1 MNGKSGGA
9 QISLEIDGKDTTRQE
24 ERAQLDLF
32 RSISI
37 GKMIAVI
44 GSGVTTTYGYPSWG
58 EMLRQLVAHLRK
70 MYTKDV
76 EYEKTGL
83 ESKYY
88 FNTYGRKH
96 AANFFAGA
104 NGADGKESHED
115 YDLTVYGTLFP
126 LLTDRGRESI
136 FDKYKELFGARRLI
150 SKASAE
156 SVFQKMDLPKCN
168 GDHLPQDYSYF
179 LQALAE
185 FIDRLKDPN
194 GNDHSLS
201 EQLLSGSA
209 SNDSGSIRISTDR
222 NFVDPLENL
231 RSTLRIRRFATFN
244 YDLEIESLLEDYD
257 YPYETLTQSDERGS
271 SHRQSRLGS
280 VARAISLSQENS
292 SDLIS
297 LAAVPADDDETV
309 IHLHGSV
316 NCPKD
321 MVVSQQEYDA
331 VYIEKHP
338 QRNAF
343 EDARRLM
350 FGGNS
355 ILYVGVGMREEDVL
369 RPLRYLATVVS
380 ERPIYALIPSLDS
393 HEQDLSLKK
402 KIKSAYRINA
412 ITYGPGSGEIPQ
424 LVEKL
429 KVEHPLPK
437 PFIPLH
443 QEKKNIEN
451 YISDILLGKSPT
463 LDAGKAPRLFHAGKP
478 YADILLGLA
487 GILSDNALSTSCTDD
502 KILEALRKQRE
513 IKKFYDAATG
523 ISISIALN
531 NAIDVIAGTAKA
543 WRRRWHI
550 RRADAPRNP
559 NQSEKAKI
567 QALESLH
574 AIRLEESLDED
585 ESKTKSLIRSSIKK
599 GSAVQIVLF
608 NEGRGLAAFTSI
620 AKSVLNP
627 YLDEIIKKT
636 IFCHVININHMI
648 AANSILPMI
657 HDAITARTRTAEK
670 NTTHVF
676 LIHDAERMMD
686 QSGDETQ
693 NLASL
698 YFLYSLEELFGKNPT
713 KHEPSI
719 RVLFLSRRRRT
730 AAKLCKLF
738 GHTAPIIEE
747 FGREFKDEKHDES
760 KHPAIANVLTR
771 YRWPNFVI
779 RSLRKKHTDKKKID
793 DILHRLESFLSSRI
807 HSVDAKNRQSV
818 FCGAVLDALHAHGQR
833 SMNADERIG
842 LATQHTILKWMFAIR
857 IPVDLASILIIPEIK
872 EIRTHYASVL
882 DIDDD
887 QFIVFIDRQLHDLH
901 QLNFILE
908 VDPLH
913 YDTTQSAEGT
923 IRYVLHEH
931 VARYLA
937 HKRGISIGWMDHRE
951 WNSATLCNAMMDGGP
966 LFSEEDY
973 QKSCQIYEAF
983 LQSGERRPLQCAYAI
998 IRGHLYAPN
1007 ALRAGLMY
1015 PSGNDGRSVLDIHV
1029 GRLSRLRSSA
1039 ARLKASGKAPSHFEH
1054 FEVWV
1059 TNEIGVMKYIQ
1070 GDFHDAVMLFRECLD
1085 FVNSEKNR
1093 AYSIRGDSIDHDPAI
1108 VPRIRINLSMAL
1120 IERAHFEQASK
1131 LIDSTIARL
1140 DTIDRNID
1148 ERQPDTDSST
1158 KEDENSRLRDQ
1169 HRRKVE
1175 FYSQPESKLLR
1186 ALALGC
1192 IAQID
1197 LLTANLDKART
1208 SIDEAITEHA
1218 HGIDM
1223 MGVVGWLYGL
1233 SAQIASASGDDGM
1246 AGMHWKKALA
1256 AARGSRRP
1264 DFILSL
1270 EIAEAEFHIR
1280 HCGGNRATVLSAL
1293 STLAQLEKT
1302 AHALGSHKARV
1313 GILLIRARALLFLEQ
1328 TESAREAIIDAICL
1342 SLLNGMRL
1350 KRVSGLVLMVALM
1363 AMRGERDAARTLLR
1377 TVKLSATRFRYVR
1390 ASLDIDRLERE
1401 IEMDGSVAA
1410 WAGYLSEFP
1419 VH

>member
-58 EMLRQLVAHLRK
+58 EMLRQLVGHLRK
-70 MYTKDV
+70 MYEEDV
-76 EYEKTGL
+76 EYGKTGF
-83 ESKYY
+83 EIKYH

-96 AANFFAGA
+96 AANFFSGA
-104 NGADGKESHED
+104 NGAVGKESHED
-115 YDLTVYGTLFP
+115 YDLTVYGILFP
-126 LLTDRGRESI
+126 LLTDLGRASI
-136 FDKYKELFGARRLI
+136 FAKYKGLFGPRMLV

-156 SVFQKMDLPKCN
+156 SAFPSMQPPKCN

-185 FIDRLKDPN
+185 FIDYLKNPN

-201 EQLLSGSA
+201 KQLLSYSVR
-209 SNDSGSIRISTDR
+209 NDSRSIRISTDR

-231 RSTLRIRRFATFN
+231 RSALRIHRFATFN

-257 YPYETLTQSDERGS
+257 YPYETLTQSDARGS
-271 SHRQSRLGS
+271 SYRQSHLGS
-280 VARAISLSQENS
+280 VARTISLSQENP

-297 LAAVPADDDETV
+297 FAAAPTDDDETV

-316 NCPKD
+316 NYPEG

-331 VYIEKHP
+331 VYIEKYSL
-338 QRNAF
+338 RNAF

-369 RPLRYLATVVS
+369 RPLRYLDSVVS
-380 ERPIYALIPSLDS
+380 DRPIYALIPSLDS
-393 HEQDLSLKK
+393 HEQDLSLRHKIRSAY
-402 KIKSAYRINA
+402 KIKAV
-412 ITYGPGSGEIPQ
+412 TYGSGNDHIP
-424 LVEKL
+424 LLAEEF
-429 KVEHPLPK
+429 KVDHPLPK
-437 PFIPLH
+437 PIIPLH

-463 LDAGKAPRLFHAGKP
+463 LDTEKAPRLFHAGRP
-478 YADILLGLA
+478 YADILLSLA
-487 GILSDNALSTSCTDD
+487 GILSDNALSTSCADD
-502 KILEALRKQRE
+502 KSLEALRKQRE
-513 IKKFYDAATG
+513 IKKFYDATTG

-543 WRRRWHI
+543 WSRRWHI
-550 RRADAPRNP
+550 RRADDPRNP
-559 NQSEKAKI
+559 NQPGQAKM

-574 AIRLEESLDED
+574 AILPEENLDD
-585 ESKTKSLIRSSIKK
+585 DKSRTKYLIRSSIEFKPV
-599 GSAVQIVLF
+599 VQVVLF
-608 NEGRGLAAFTSI
+608 TEGSGLAAFTSI
-620 AKSVLNP
+620 AKSALNP

-636 IFCHVININHMI
+636 VRCHVININHMI

-657 HDAITARTRTAEK
+657 HDAITERARTAEK
-670 NTTHVF
+670 NTVHVF
-676 LIHDAERMMD
+676 IIHDADRMFD
-686 QSGDETQ
+686 QTGDETKS
-693 NLASL
+693 LASL
-698 YFLYSLEELFGKNPT
+698 YFLHSIEGLSREELAKKKT
-713 KHEPSI
+713 SVRI
-719 RVLFLSRRRRT
+719 LFLSRRRR
-730 AAKLCKLF
+730 AAEQLCKLF
-738 GHTAPIIEE
+738 GHDAPIIEE
-747 FGREFKDEKHDES
+747 FGREFKGEKHDES
-760 KHPAIANVLTR
+760 KYPAIANIVAR

-779 RSLRKKHTDKKKID
+779 RSLRRKHTDQNKRD

-807 HSVDAKNRQSV
+807 HSVDTKNRQSV

-833 SMNADERIG
+833 SMDADERIG
-842 LATQHTILKWMFAIR
+842 LATQHTILKWMFTIR
-857 IPVDLASILIIPEIK
+857 IPVDLTSILIIPEIN
-872 EIRTHYASVL
+872 EIRAQYASVL
-882 DIDDD
+882 GIDDD
-887 QFIVFIDRQLHDLH
+887 HFVVFIDRQLHDLH
-901 QLNFILE
+901 YLNFILK

-913 YDTTQSAEGT
+913 YDTIQSEEDT
-923 IRYVLHEH
+923 TRYVLHEH

-937 HKRGISIGWMDHRE
+937 HKRGISIEWMDHRE
-951 WNSATLCNAMMDGGP
+951 WNSATLCNAMIDGGP

-973 QKSCQIYEAF
+973 QKICQIYEAF
-983 LQSGERRPLQCAYAI
+983 LLSGERRPLHCAYAI
-998 IRGHLYAPN
+998 IREYLCASNVLHG
-1007 ALRAGLMY
+1007 GLMY
-1015 PSGNDGRSVLDIHV
+1015 PSGNDGRSVLDIHA
-1029 GRLSRLRSSA
+1029 GRLSRLRSSVT
-1039 ARLKASGKAPSHFEH
+1039 RLKASGKSPTNFEH
-1054 FEVWV
+1054 FELWI
-1059 TNEIGVMKYIQ
+1059 TNEIGVMKYFQ
-1070 GDFHDAVMLFRECLD
+1070 GNFHDAVMLFSECLD
-1085 FVNSEKNR
+1085 FVESEKKS

-1120 IERAHFEQASK
+1120 IERAHFEQASN
-1131 LIDSTIARL
+1131 LIASTIARL
-1140 DTIDRNID
+1140 DTIDWNID
-1148 ERQPDTDSST
+1148 EHQPDTDFSI
-1158 KEDENSRLRDQ
+1158 KEDGNSRLRDRHHQ
-1169 HRRKVE
+1169 QMQFH
-1175 FYSQPESKLLR
+1175 SQSESILLR
-1186 ALALGC
+1186 ALSLGC
-1192 IAQID
+1192 LAQIE
-1197 LLTANLDKART
+1197 LLTAKFDKARST
-1208 SIDEAITEHA
+1208 IDEAMTYCHKIA
-1218 HGIDM
+1218 M
-1223 MGVVGWLYGL
+1223 MNVVGWLYGL
-1233 SAQIASASGDDGM
+1233 SAQIASASSDGGM

-1256 AARGSRRP
+1256 AARGSHRSES
-1264 DFILSL
+1264 ILSL
-1270 EIAEAEFHIR
+1270 EIAETEFHIR

-1302 AHALGSHKARV
+1302 AHTLGSHKARV
-1313 GILLIRARALLFLEQ
+1313 GILLIRARALLFLER

-1363 AMRGERDAARTLLR
+1363 AMRGERDAARMLLR

-1401 IEMDGSVAA
+1401 IDMDGSVAA